1 MVVRQVAG
9 NSVCQIIAND
19 ISMLVAL
26 RDRGLPLPAGAILI
40 SPWVD
45 LTHSFPSVAGDNPMD
60 YIPPCGFQQRPSPSW
75 PPPNSDD
82 MLAMAEG
89 AVKKLAHRD
98 SIVHRGSIPQTCE
111 QDAVQ
116 GFHVNEHPDA
126 GTLNDNAATGT
137 ATHDGSGPTANTV
150 PGHCHEL
157 SIMIDGKLIEIKD
170 QIQMY
175 ATNQMISHPLVSPV
189 LQPSLGGLPPLLI
202 LTGGGEAL
210 RDEQIYLAHKAA
222 NPAKYPLG
230 DAFLDENPFDHN
242 RDQIGRW
249 KPTDVQLQVWDDLC
263 HVAPTLS
270 FTRPAKYM
278 YRSIAQF
285 GAWALARAQHTDIEI
300 VDDDAVSIISKSDTE
315 SDYDAKEKVVFTFM
329 SWCCS
334 HFTND
339 L

>member
-1 MVVRQVAG
+1 
-9 NSVCQIIAND
+9 
-19 ISMLVAL
+19 MLITL

-60 YIPPCGFQQRPSPSW
+60 YIPPYGFQQRPSPSW

-89 AVKKLAHRD
+89 AVKNLVHKD
-98 SIVHRGSIPQTCE
+98 SIVHRNSIHQISE

-116 GFHVNEHPDA
+116 GFHVNEHPDSA
-126 GTLNDNAATGT
+126 AVNGTAATGI
-137 ATHDGSGPTANTV
+137 ATNDSSGPTANTV
-150 PGHCHEL
+150 PGCGHEL

-175 ATNQMISHPLVSPV
+175 ATNQLISHPLVSPI
-189 LQPSLGGLPPLLI
+189 LQPSLGGLPPLII

-222 NPAKYPLG
+222 NPAKYPPG
-230 DAFLDENPFDHN
+230 DAFLDENPFGHN
-242 RDQIGRW
+242 RDQVSHW

-278 YRSIAQF
+278 YRSVAQF
-285 GAWALARAQHTDIEI
+285 GAWALARAQHTGIEI
-300 VDDDAVSIISKSDTE
+300 VDDDNVSIISKSDAE
-315 SDYDAKEKVVFTFM
+315 SDFDAKEKAQFLLYLSLPV
-329 SWCCS
+329 
-334 HFTND
+334 
-339 L
+339 LY